1 MTEVLFS
8 CKRDK
13 RSVISYHWF
22 MSEKDIER
30 LEIKISYLEAENEEL
45 NEVVVDLNKK
55 VSVLMVQFEEMKKKV
70 KDLIDNSGEERASRR
85 PPHY

>member
-1 MTEVLFS
+1 MS
-8 CKRDK
+8 DK
-13 RSVISYHWF
+13 DV
-22 MSEKDIER
+22 ER

-55 VSVLMVQFEEMKKKV
+55 VSVLMAQFEEMKKKV
-70 KDLIDNSGEERASRR
+70 KDLIDNAGEERANRR

>member
-1 MTEVLFS
+1 MS
-8 CKRDK
+8 DK
-13 RSVISYHWF
+13 DV
-22 MSEKDIER
+22 ER

-70 KDLIDNSGEERASRR
+70 KDLIDNAGEERANRR

>member
-1 MTEVLFS
+1 MS
-8 CKRDK
+8 DRD
-13 RSVISYHWF
+13 V
-22 MSEKDIER
+22 ER

-55 VSVLMVQFEEMKKKV
+55 VSVLMAQFEEMKKKV
-70 KDLIDNSGEERASRR
+70 KDLIDNAGEERANRR

>member
-1 MTEVLFS
+1 MS
-8 CKRDK
+8 DK
-13 RSVISYHWF
+13 DV
-22 MSEKDIER
+22 ER

-55 VSVLMVQFEEMKKKV
+55 ISVLMAQFEEMKKKV
-70 KDLIDNSGEERASRR
+70 KDLIDNAGEERANRR

>member
-1 MTEVLFS
+1 MS
-8 CKRDK
+8 DK
-13 RSVISYHWF
+13 DV
-22 MSEKDIER
+22 ER

-55 VSVLMVQFEEMKKKV
+55 VSVLMAQFEEMKKKV
-70 KDLIDNSGEERASRR
+70 KDLIDNAGEERVNRR

>member
-1 MTEVLFS
+1 MS
-8 CKRDK
+8 DK
-13 RSVISYHWF
+13 DV
-22 MSEKDIER
+22 ER

-55 VSVLMVQFEEMKKKV
+55 VSVLMAQFEEMKKKV
-70 KDLIDNSGEERASRR
+70 KDLIDNTGEERANRR